1 MISEHLDQNYLAQ
14 LFSLNNQVVILTGGL
29 GKLGTVFAE
38 TLVKSGGRVAI
49 FDWVDTPN
57 EHLVELAGQYPLI
70 FLKVDITDESQVVE
84 AVANVSKTWDVPT
97 VLVNNAGWRASPNEV
112 GRGGVP
118 FENYPIDLWD
128 EVFKINTT
136 GAAICAKVVGGK
148 MIAEKRPGVIINIAS
163 HYALVAPDQRIYQ
176 YKEEK
181 IGRKFIKDPPYGA
194 SKAALIALTRDLAT
208 QWAPFGIRVVALAPG
223 GVFNPASDPEFVSH
237 YSAHVPLGR
246 MAKIDEYNGALIF
259 LASDAS
265 SYMTGN
271 CLVVDGGWTSW

>member
-1 MISEHLDQNYLAQ
+1 MSSAQHDQNYLVQ
-14 LFSLNNQVVILTGGL
+14 LFSLNNQVVVLTGGL
-29 GKLGTVFAE
+29 GKLGTVYAHA
-38 TLVKSGGRVAI
+38 LVKAGGRVAI
-49 FDWVDTPN
+49 FDRIDTPN
-57 EHLVELAGQYPLI
+57 DSLIELSRHYPLM
-70 FLKVDITDESQVVE
+70 FLKVDITDESAVCE
-84 AVANVSKTWDVPT
+84 AVQKVAEAWDVPT
-97 VLVNNAGWRASPNEV
+97 VLINNAGWRASPNEGV
-112 GRGGVP
+112 KGGVP
-118 FENYPIDLWD
+118 FEDYSMDLWD
-128 EVFKINTT
+128 DIFKINAG
-136 GAAICAKVVGGK
+136 GAAICAKVIGGK
-148 MIAEKRPGVIINIAS
+148 MIADKRTGVIINIAS

-223 GVFNPASDPEFVSH
+223 GVFNPASDPEFVAQ